1 MLIIVLINNNFGGHF
16 MHSKLVLKITALTIA
31 TTLSSVLVATSTSQV
46 KAASFSGN
54 TIVLNSSVE
63 AKVSNIESEQLY
75 KQLSSD
81 KKQEFNKLI
90 ESKIFNN
97 QELLQILQDRE
108 ERHPSSPLFESKWKA
123 SVIKAVAKLVASKV
137 GEKSVADVTD
147 FLFSWEGPLQDGIEY
162 YLIHYGHFN
171 STVAH
176 WTAKS
181 IMFIVF

>member
-1 MLIIVLINNNFGGHF
+1 
-16 MHSKLVLKITALTIA
+16 MHNKLVLKITALTIA

-46 KAASFSGN
+46 KAASAYGN
-54 TIVLNSSVE
+54 TTVLNTNVTNIKN
-63 AKVSNIESEQLY
+63 KVSDIKSNQLY

-81 KKQEFNKLI
+81 KKQEFNGLI
-90 ESKIFNN
+90 KSKTFDN

-108 ERHPSSPLFESKWKA
+108 KEHPSSPLFHAEWKT
-123 SVIKAVAKLVASKV
+123 SVIKTVAKLVASKV
-137 GEKSVADVTD
+137 GEKSVSDVTD

-171 STVAH
+171 PTVAH

-181 IMFIVF
+181 IMFIAF